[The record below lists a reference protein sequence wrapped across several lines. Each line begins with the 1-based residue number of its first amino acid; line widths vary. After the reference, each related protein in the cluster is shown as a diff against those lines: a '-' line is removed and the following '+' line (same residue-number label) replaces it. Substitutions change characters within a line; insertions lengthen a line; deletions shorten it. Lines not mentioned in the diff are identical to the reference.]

1 MLKYEILM
9 KEKINEC
16 YLSNDLLKN
25 IIDINFKF
33 EDKSSFVLKEI
44 ESYIFNNKE
53 IYESN
58 NLLKLIYESFL
69 NLNNNRFS
77 VFLRNLIT
85 NKPEKDRTYN
95 HMINDIKEKLDKT
108 YNIPSSYYN
117 MKLSDL
123 NRECDKLLMEN
134 KILLLLK
141 TRQFIK
147 DNFIINDY
155 NSFVYEN
162 VDKAKKILK
171 SINEDE
177 TDKTYLRIKKLL
189 ENNLGYLGVF
199 VYFNKIEDISF
210 ARLKNMY
217 LKILKNKDIIDRLDY
232 DIINYMSKTGK
243 KENFKDKDGRTY
255 STYFEK
261 LYDDLTRIEEIQL
274 SRIYSRDYPLNI
286 RREIYNDQNFI
297 QIIKILNDDKDKLE
311 LYNKFWIKKISRYKN
326 KEDLIKSLSNF
337 VYSDSNINYIN
348 NMINNDHNLRLVYN
362 DGEIIIV
369 RVLSFESIN
378 NIASDTSWCIKDS
391 LSYWVQYVGSDNI
404 QLVLFNFNLP
414 KNSKFHK
421 IGITL
426 NNSKY
431 NIYSTAHATDD
442 SYISEEDLKKYLIKN
457 TNMSISDLLEISYN
471 VGRNEYY
478 SDDEISNF
486 EYR

>member
-1 MLKYEILM
+1 M
-9 KEKINEC
+9 
-16 YLSNDLLKN
+16 
-25 IIDINFKF
+25 
-33 EDKSSFVLKEI
+33 V
-44 ESYIFNNKE
+44 
-53 IYESN
+53 
-58 NLLKLIYESFL
+58 
-69 NLNNNRFS
+69 
-77 VFLRNLIT
+77 
-85 NKPEKDRTYN
+85 
-95 HMINDIKEKLDKT
+95 
-108 YNIPSSYYN
+108 
-117 MKLSDL
+117 
-123 NRECDKLLMEN
+123 
-134 KILLLLK
+134 
-141 TRQFIK
+141 
-147 DNFIINDY
+147 
-155 NSFVYEN
+155 
-162 VDKAKKILK
+162 
-171 SINEDE
+171 
-177 TDKTYLRIKKLL
+177 
-189 ENNLGYLGVF
+189 
-199 VYFNKIEDISF
+199 
-210 ARLKNMY
+210 
-217 LKILKNKDIIDRLDY
+217 
-232 DIINYMSKTGK
+232 
-243 KENFKDKDGRTY
+243 
-255 STYFEK
+255 
-261 LYDDLTRIEEIQL
+261 
-274 SRIYSRDYPLNI
+274 
-286 RREIYNDQNFI
+286 
-297 QIIKILNDDKDKLE
+297 IKILNDDKDKLE